1 MHMPNLDSNS
11 FVHFVPFCG
20 FKSFPC
26 LFVALLCKPS
36 IRIEELDADA
46 AIAVDVVN
54 PRSVYF
60 SRQLTTKWWNQ
71 LYSRADHD
79 INIQEER
86 GSAPADLGRFR
97 FRLKRLSCRV
107 RTFNFQRKLD
117 RNSRASGPL

>member
-1 MHMPNLDSNS
+1 MNFCPTQIQN
-11 FVHFVPFCG
+11 HFLCFL
-20 FKSFPC
+20 C
-26 LFVALLCKPS
+26 LFVALFCEPS
-36 IRIEELDADA
+36 IGIEEFDSDASV
-46 AIAVDVVN
+46 AVDVVN

-97 FRLKRLSCRV
+97 FRLKRLSRRV
-107 RTFNFQRKLD
+107 CTFNFQRKLD